1 MKQYDKICGN
11 IERVIVKS
19 LLVFTML
26 VFMVSSTMAAKPE
39 DVIDNSNVFQ
49 SGKDYT
55 LIMTGKSGKGK
66 KATVITELQT
76 VDPCASASDG
86 DNTTMEQLRMIL
98 FLLCISQDSGKLY
111 R

>member
-1 MKQYDKICGN
+1 MKK
-11 IERVIVKS
+11 VIVKS
-19 LLVFTML
+19 LLVFTIV
-26 VFMVSSTMAAKPE
+26 VFMVSSAMAAKPE

-55 LIMTGKSGKGK
+55 LIMTGKSGKDK
-66 KATVITELQT
+66 KATATTELQT
-76 VDPCASASDG
+76 FDPYISPSDG
-86 DNTTMEQLRMIL
+86 DDTTMEQLRMIL

>member
-1 MKQYDKICGN
+1 M
-11 IERVIVKS
+11 ES
-19 LLVFTML
+19 LLVLTIV
-26 VFMVSSTMAAKPE
+26 VFMVSSAMAEKPE

-66 KATVITELQT
+66 KATATTELQT
-76 VDPCASASDG
+76 FDPYISPSDG
-86 DNTTMEQLRMIL
+86 DDTTMEQLRMIL

>member
-1 MKQYDKICGN
+1 MKKLIM
-11 IERVIVKS
+11 ES
-19 LLVFTML
+19 LLVLTIV
-26 VFMVSSTMAAKPE
+26 VFMVSSAMAEKPE

-66 KATVITELQT
+66 KATATTELQT
-76 VDPCASASDG
+76 FDPYISPSDG
-86 DNTTMEQLRMIL
+86 DDTTMEQLRMIL

>member
-1 MKQYDKICGN
+1 
-11 IERVIVKS
+11 
-19 LLVFTML
+19 ML
-26 VFMVSSTMAAKPE
+26 VFVASSAMAEKPE

-55 LIMTGKSGKGK
+55 LIMTSKSGKGK
-66 KATVITELQT
+66 KTSAITELQT
-76 VDPCASASDG
+76 VVPCISASDG
-86 DNTTMEQLRMIL
+86 DDTTMEQLRMIL

>member
-1 MKQYDKICGN
+1 MKK
-11 IERVIVKS
+11 VIVKS
-19 LLVFTML
+19 LLVFTIV
-26 VFMVSSTMAAKPE
+26 VFMVSSAMAAKPE
-39 DVIDNSNVFQ
+39 DAIDNSNVFP

-66 KATVITELQT
+66 KATATTELQT
-76 VDPCASASDG
+76 FDPYISPSDG
-86 DNTTMEQLRMIL
+86 DDTTMEQLRMIL

>member
-1 MKQYDKICGN
+1 MKKLIM
-11 IERVIVKS
+11 ES
-19 LLVFTML
+19 LLVLTIV
-26 VFMVSSTMAAKPE
+26 VFMVSSAMAEKPE

-66 KATVITELQT
+66 KATTTTELQT
-76 VDPCASASDG
+76 FDPYISPSDG
-86 DNTTMEQLRMIL
+86 DDTTMEQLRMIL